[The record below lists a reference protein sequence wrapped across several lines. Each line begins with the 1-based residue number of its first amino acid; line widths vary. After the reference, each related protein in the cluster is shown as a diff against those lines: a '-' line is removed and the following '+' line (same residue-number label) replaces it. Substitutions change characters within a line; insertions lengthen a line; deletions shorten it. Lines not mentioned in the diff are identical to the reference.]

1 MYEDFSLRQVL
12 DIEVSQER
20 VENLKKLTHLDLSE
34 GTPEAVKDFM
44 LRQWAQQVNITYA
57 RFMADIKFTP
67 ADVDELMQ
75 GAIDIHA
82 HGGSDPFDR
91 LLPEDE
97 VCKDYTKA
105 GMAAVVFKTWY
116 TPSASRNM
124 LINRMME
131 DWASQQAEP
140 VKPVKVFGGITLNKT
155 VGGLNPVAVE
165 KCLGFPGMKY
175 VWRPMVDS
183 YHHQRVVYDNW
194 APDAGIQ
201 LLGGNRK
208 VKGELKEIM
217 RICAD
222 NDLVFASGHYPYEDS
237 IIVMEEAK
245 KLGVKHCERIHPTH
259 IHSKHTI
266 KQMKEYCDM
275 DVMIMLNALG
285 MECFPIHETG
295 PIYAAQMIEE
305 LGTDHLVFG
314 TDYGQIHNPRHVVG
328 VRWAIQLLLAY
339 GVSKAAIRK
348 IFAINTA
355 KHLDI
360 EPTVS
365 LDDLK

>member
-175 VWRPMVDS
+175 VWLPMVDS

-222 NDLVFASGHYPYEDS
+222 NDLVFASGHYPYEYS

>member
-1 MYEDFSLRQVL
+1 
-12 DIEVSQER
+12 
-20 VENLKKLTHLDLSE
+20 
-34 GTPEAVKDFM
+34 
-44 LRQWAQQVNITYA
+44 
-57 RFMADIKFTP
+57 
-67 ADVDELMQ
+67 
-75 GAIDIHA
+75 
-82 HGGSDPFDR
+82 
-91 LLPEDE
+91 
-97 VCKDYTKA
+97 
-105 GMAAVVFKTWY
+105 
-116 TPSASRNM
+116 
-124 LINRMME
+124 
-131 DWASQQAEP
+131 
-140 VKPVKVFGGITLNKT
+140 
-155 VGGLNPVAVE
+155 
-165 KCLGFPGMKY
+165 
-175 VWRPMVDS
+175 
-183 YHHQRVVYDNW
+183 
-194 APDAGIQ
+194 
-201 LLGGNRK
+201 
-208 VKGELKEIM
+208 M

-222 NDLVFASGHYPYEDS
+222 NALVFASGHYPYEDS

-245 KLGVKHCERIHPTH
+245 KLGVKHCELIHPTH